1 MSNTPHTLAE
11 EFPDKVEAIHKLK
24 VSDAKFARLLE
35 DYDEVNDQVHLA
47 ETNVKPMD
55 QFEEEKLRKRRL
67 QIKDAIAEAL
77 SAVKD
82 A

>member
-11 EFPDKVEAIHKLK
+11 EFPGQTDAIHKLK
-24 VSDAKFARLLE
+24 VADPNFARLLKE
-35 DYDEVNDQVHLA
+35 YDEVNDQVHLA
-47 ETNVKPMD
+47 ETNVQPMD

-77 SAVKD
+77 SR
-82 A
+82 

>member
-11 EFPDKVEAIHKLK
+11 EFPGQTDAIHTLK
-24 VSDAKFARLLE
+24 VADPNFARLLKE
-35 DYDEVNDQVHLA
+35 YDEVNDQVHLA
-47 ETNVKPMD
+47 ETNVQPMD

-77 SAVKD
+77 SR
-82 A
+82 

>member
-11 EFPDKVEAIHKLK
+11 EFPDKVDVIHKLK
-24 VSDAKFARLLE
+24 ISDPHFAKLLKE
-35 DYDEVNDQVHLA
+35 YDDVNDQVHLA
-47 ETNVKPMD
+47 ETNVQPMD

-77 SAVKD
+77 SA

>member
-11 EFPDKVEAIHKLK
+11 EFPGQMDKIHALK
-24 VSDAKFARLLE
+24 VSNPQFAELLE
-35 DYDEVNDQVHLA
+35 TYDAVNDEIHLA

-55 QFEEEKLRKRRL
+55 QFAEEKLRKERL
-67 QIKDAIAEAL
+67 RIKDAIAEVVA
-77 SAVKD
+77 A

>member
-11 EFPDKVEAIHKLK
+11 EFPGDLETIHKLK
-24 VSDAKFARLLE
+24 VSNAHFARLLE
-35 DYDEVNDQVHLA
+35 EYDAVNDQVHLA
-47 ETNVKPMD
+47 ETNVTPMD

-77 SAVKD
+77 AAAKS
-82 A
+82 

>member
-11 EFPDKVEAIHKLK
+11 EFPGETDKIHQLK
-24 VSDAKFARLLE
+24 VSDPKFAQLLE
-35 DYDEVNDQVHLA
+35 DYDDVNDQVHLA

-55 QFEEEKLRKRRL
+55 HFEEEKLRKRRL

-77 SAVKD
+77 AAAK
-82 A
+82 